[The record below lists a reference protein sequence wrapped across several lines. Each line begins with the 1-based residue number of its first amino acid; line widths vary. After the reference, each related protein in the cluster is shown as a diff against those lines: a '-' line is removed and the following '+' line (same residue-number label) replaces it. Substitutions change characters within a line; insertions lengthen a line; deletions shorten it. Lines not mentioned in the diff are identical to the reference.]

1 MLSPKDRG
9 KANIYKELFEQE
21 KRKNKRKSLFSIS
34 LFFLG
39 VFTSSTYQMVVRET
53 PIESTLNYAIN
64 TSIPKINT
72 KKNDLSMEHF
82 FSSNFFDDK
91 KIEIDT
97 DELFGLDTQI

>member
-1 MLSPKDRG
+1 MVSPKDRV

-21 KRKNKRKSLFSIS
+21 KRKNKRKSIFSLS

-39 VFTSSTYQMVVRET
+39 IFTSSSYQMLVKET
-53 PIESTLNYAIN
+53 PVESTLNYALN
-64 TSIPKINT
+64 TNTVKINS

-82 FSSNFFDDK
+82 FNSNFFDDK
-91 KIEIDT
+91 KIEIDA

>member
-1 MLSPKDRG
+1 MLSPKDRV

-82 FSSNFFDDK
+82 LVQTFLMIK
-91 KIEIDT
+91 K
-97 DELFGLDTQI
+97 

>member
-1 MLSPKDRG
+1 MVSPKDKV

-39 VFTSSTYQMVVRET
+39 IFTSSTYQMIVRET
-53 PIESTLNYAIN
+53 PIDSTLNYAMN
-64 TSIPKINT
+64 TDITKINT

-91 KIEIDT
+91 KIEIDA

>member
-1 MLSPKDRG
+1 MVSPKDRV

-39 VFTSSTYQMVVRET
+39 IFTNSTYQMLVSET
-53 PIESTLNYAIN
+53 PIESPLNYAVNSNITK
-64 TSIPKINT
+64 TST
-72 KKNDLSMEHF
+72 KKNDLSLEHF
-82 FSSNFFDDK
+82 FNSNFFEDK
-91 KIEIDT
+91 KIEMNA

>member
-1 MLSPKDRG
+1 MLSPKDRV

-53 PIESTLNYAIN
+53 PIE
-64 TSIPKINT
+64 
-72 KKNDLSMEHF
+72 
-82 FSSNFFDDK
+82 
-91 KIEIDT
+91 
-97 DELFGLDTQI
+97 

>member
-1 MLSPKDRG
+1 MVSPKDRV

-53 PIESTLNYAIN
+53 PVESTLNYALN
-64 TSIPKINT
+64 TNKVNT
-72 KKNDLSMEHF
+72 KKNDLSLEHF
-82 FSSNFFDDK
+82 FNSNFFDDK
-91 KIEIDT
+91 KIEIDA

>member
-1 MLSPKDRG
+1 MVSPKDRV

-39 VFTSSTYQMVVRET
+39 IFTSSTYQMIVRET
-53 PIESTLNYAIN
+53 PIESTLNYAMN
-64 TSIPKINT
+64 TNTTKVNT
-72 KKNDLSMEHF
+72 KKSDLSMEHF
-82 FSSNFFDDK
+82 FNSNFFDDK
-91 KIEIDT
+91 KIEINA

>member
-1 MLSPKDRG
+1 MVSPKDKV

-21 KRKNKRKSLFSIS
+21 KRKNKRKSLFSVS

-39 VFTSSTYQMVVRET
+39 IFTSSTYQMLISET

-64 TSIPKINT
+64 KTTNKVSYGKS
-72 KKNDLSMEHF
+72 DLSLEHF
-82 FSSNFFDDK
+82 FNPNFFDDK

>member
-1 MLSPKDRG
+1 MLSPKDRV

-34 LFFLG
+34 LFFL
-39 VFTSSTYQMVVRET
+39 VRET